1 MKNHTTNIY
10 SMKSDGFNLLTLK
23 NVPGYLLFWF
33 VKDKQ

>member
-10 SMKSDGFNLLTLK
+10 SMKSDDFNLLKLK